1 MMNQNNKK
9 FLDIHHWSGSEEK
22 VKAYQKRYVIYFK
35 GCRRVLDLGCGK
47 GFFLELLKENGI
59 SGEGI
64 DREEEMVK
72 ICCKKNLKVRQSD
85 AISFLGDKKEEYDG
99 IFCSHVIEHMYPRE
113 TLKLLELSFR
123 ALKGGGNLVI
133 ITPNF
138 HDLYTISEGF
148 WLDLT
153 HIRPYPLLLLEKIL
167 VHSNFEIIAQG
178 EDIYTGLR
186 RNPLQKLF
194 IKIRKLVV
202 GNYWDRGDNFIVG
215 KKE

>member
-1 MMNQNNKK
+1 MNQKDKK
-9 FLDIHHWSGSEEK
+9 FLDIYHWSRSEEK
-22 VKAYQKRYVIYFK
+22 VKAYQRKYLAYFK
-35 GCRRVLDLGCGK
+35 GCERVLDLGCGR

-59 SGEGI
+59 SEEGI
-64 DREEEMVK
+64 DREEEMVE

-85 AISFLGDKKEEYDG
+85 AISFLRGKKEEYDG
-99 IFCSHVIEHMYPRE
+99 IFCGHIIEHMNPPE
-113 TLKLLELSFR
+113 VLELLRLIFKI
-123 ALKGGGNLVI
+123 LKRGGNLVI
-133 ITPNF
+133 VTPNF

-167 VHSNFEIIAQG
+167 THLNFKVSAQG
-178 EDIYTGLR
+178 EDIYTGLK
-186 RNPLQKLF
+186 RNLLQKLL
-194 IKIRKLVV
+194 IRIRKLVV